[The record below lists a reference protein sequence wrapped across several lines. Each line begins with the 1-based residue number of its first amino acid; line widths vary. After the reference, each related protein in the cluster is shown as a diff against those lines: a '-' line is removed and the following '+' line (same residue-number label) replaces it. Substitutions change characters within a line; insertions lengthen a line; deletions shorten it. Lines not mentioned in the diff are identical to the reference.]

1 MPSPKRAVLLVNLG
15 SPASTDVPDVRNYL
29 REFLGDERVIDIKPR
44 WLAWVLVNWVI
55 APTRA
60 PKSAKAY
67 REVWQPEGSPLV
79 ITSKSVRT
87 KLASALGA
95 DAPVY
100 LAMRYGQP
108 SIANVITQMLADG
121 VTEVLLFPQYPHY
134 AMSSWET
141 VEVKVFEEAARIA
154 PLVKFTTV
162 LPFYQDADYI
172 EALHTVSKPYFDQ
185 PHDFVLF
192 SYHGIP
198 VRHLRKGDASNAHCT
213 LVPDCCN
220 TCSAAHAMCY
230 KAQITKTTQ
239 ALVKRAGLAD
249 GGPAGAG
256 TSSTTWP
263 TSSTRS
269 PPAPD
274 PGPGAMEEGAWDLG
288 SGSDASVTAR
298 PRIRYLAPRRAA
310 ASGVTTRCWSW
321 LGAPAGRSPGTSGAS
336 RPPNRATTAGS
347 STPLQT
353 MPCAPAE
360 SASAA
365 RRSTSDCTS
374 SHGPRPHAAASSS
387 AARLVSTVTPRMPHV
402 SPAPSTAAASI
413 ASPPDACTV
422 SSRTSCAAAR
432 RAA

>member
-1 MPSPKRAVLLVNLG
+1 MSSPKRAVLLVNLG

-79 ITSKSVRT
+79 ITSKSVQT
-87 KLASALGA
+87 KLASALGT

-154 PLVKFTTV
+154 PSIKFTTV

-249 GGPAGAG
+249 GKWAIAFQSRLAGEPWLSPYTDKELETLPAAGKKNILVLTPAFVSDCLETLEEIAGEGKEDFLHAGGEKFQHVPCLNDSAAYIGFLEGRVRAWLGGA
-256 TSSTTWP
+256 SP
-263 TSSTRS
+263 TSTQR
-269 PPAPD
+269 
-274 PGPGAMEEGAWDLG
+274 
-288 SGSDASVTAR
+288 T
-298 PRIRYLAPRRAA
+298 
-310 ASGVTTRCWSW
+310 
-321 LGAPAGRSPGTSGAS
+321 
-336 RPPNRATTAGS
+336 
-347 STPLQT
+347 
-353 MPCAPAE
+353 E
-360 SASAA
+360 SARTFAA
-365 RRSTSDCTS
+365 
-374 SHGPRPHAAASSS
+374 
-387 AARLVSTVTPRMPHV
+387 V
-402 SPAPSTAAASI
+402 
-413 ASPPDACTV
+413 
-422 SSRTSCAAAR
+422 
-432 RAA
+432 